1 MYASLEKHEDL
12 RRQLVSTVR
21 TMVANTL
28 SEEPYNTEQH
38 RAYADSGSRERG
50 ATPWARATQGRR
62 CGDDHR
68 HISRGAGENRESARK
83 MRALL
88 ERTMLTGTTCTR
100 HSNAGG
106 VRRPVRRGCRV
117 PPTRSSQ
124 PHRACVG
131 HDCRRRQTRC
141 PRRTLDGS
149 ASAARTNAPPETV
162 LTLLHAARTSPSV
175 TGIHFH
181 RPRSSSRRRRPK
193 TARSTSAPRFPSRSC
208 RFNAANSSNRPWEQQ
223 LNPDFPANHSST
235 RGLPGSLR

>member
-1 MYASLEKHEDL
+1 MATAWRNHRSGSLDPAKYEQATAGIVVTALGRIMYASLEKHEDL

-141 PRRTLDGS
+141 PRRTSDG
-149 ASAARTNAPPETV
+149 ARRLPAQT
-162 LTLLHAARTSPSV
+162 H
-175 TGIHFH
+175 H
-181 RPRSSSRRRRPK
+181 RRR
-193 TARSTSAPRFPSRSC
+193 S
-208 RFNAANSSNRPWEQQ
+208 
-223 LNPDFPANHSST
+223 
-235 RGLPGSLR
+235 